1 MRLPSAARLIPTRGG
16 PPLSSHLLPTS
27 PPPPFA
33 AASYSRTPASALSLT
48 LPPSLLQSTAND
60 VNKIFNG
67 GNGTNQ
73 NREDTFAVMWEPVFS
88 TIPTLGCAGK

>member
-1 MRLPSAARLIPTRGG
+1 MGHPSLLTCCL
-16 PPLSSHLLPTS
+16 PPLPPLLLLP
-27 PPPPFA
+27 PPIC
-33 AASYSRTPASALSLT
+33 RTPASALSLT
-48 LPPSLLQSTAND
+48 PPPSLLLPPPTAND